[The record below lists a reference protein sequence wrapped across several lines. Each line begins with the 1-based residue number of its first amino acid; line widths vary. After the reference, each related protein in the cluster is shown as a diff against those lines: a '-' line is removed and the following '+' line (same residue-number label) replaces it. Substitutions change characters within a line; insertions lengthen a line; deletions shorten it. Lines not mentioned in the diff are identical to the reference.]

1 MFRDMGVIRGKTPK
15 AVLGNADAQV
25 RRELLLDLANLQ
37 GTNCERFW
45 KRWGWLPKET
55 DEDLL
60 SLREELQSAL
70 SPDANQNEKL
80 AHTLNR
86 WVRWKSRDSA
96 VAPSTFIVNAHWRSI
111 RLNPANLRVS
121 LAFALREL
129 YGKLSRCGNEK
140 CPQAFFIRSKK
151 KQRFCDRPECKA
163 LGQREHKRIWW
174 KKHGK
179 EWLAGRNRKT
189 KKSGKTR
196 RSERQ

>member
-1 MFRDMGVIRGKTPK
+1 MFRDMGQIRGKTHK
-15 AVLGNADAQV
+15 AVLSNFDVRV
-25 RRELLLDLANLQ
+25 RREFLLDLANLR
-37 GTNCERFW
+37 GTNCEPFW
-45 KRWGWLPKET
+45 KRWCFLPKES

-60 SLREELQSAL
+60 SLREELQRAFS
-70 SPDANQNEKL
+70 SDRNQSEEL

-86 WVRWKSRDSA
+86 WIRWKPRNSE
-96 VAPSTFIVNAHWRSI
+96 VLPSPFIVNAHWRSI
-111 RLNPANLRVS
+111 TLNPANLRVS
-121 LAFALREL
+121 LAFALTEL

-174 KKHGK
+174 DKHGK

-189 KKSGKTR
+189 MKSGMAR
-196 RSERQ
+196 RRKHQ